1 VIGKHG
7 ILELKAVNVLITIKP
22 ITQKAIVAKN
32 TLQIIKLA
40 NVFVMESKFLEK
52 IKLVV
57 FVHLVL
63 IEMKQDSVVKTDGHM
78 MMLNIVIVTKHLTKL
93 VTEAVTLVKLLLK
106 DVYLVDLTVRTS
118 LLIMLFVIRVKSD
131 TYW

>member
-1 VIGKHG
+1 
-7 ILELKAVNVLITIKP
+7 
-22 ITQKAIVAKN
+22 
-32 TLQIIKLA
+32 
-40 NVFVMESKFLEK
+40 LEK

-63 IEMKQDSVVKTDGHM
+63 IEMKQDSVVNTDGHM

-93 VTEAVTLVKLLLK
+93 VTETVTLVKLLLK
-106 DVYLVDLTVRTS
+106 DVYLVDLTARTS
-118 LLIMLFVIRVKSD
+118 LLIMLFVILVKSD